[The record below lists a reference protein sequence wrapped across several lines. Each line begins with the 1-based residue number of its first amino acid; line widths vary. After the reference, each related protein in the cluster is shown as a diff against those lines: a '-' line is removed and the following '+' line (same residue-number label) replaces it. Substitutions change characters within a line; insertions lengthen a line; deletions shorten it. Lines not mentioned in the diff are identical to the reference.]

1 MNEAI
6 TSVSNFKYSIGG
18 QQSGFL
24 IRSSI
29 VRDYPGL
36 EISAYDAPSLIGL
49 QREQAY
55 SEEYR
60 IETLRQVRLSDS
72 IMLVILNGLPS
83 HIRIKEPGEGIRMG
97 VDLPGGASS
106 DDTWRYIIKLKDVN
120 GDLITQ
126 SQPNGINTNETKYI
140 RSRAGT
146 GDVSVLR
153 LSDITSASPN
163 GWDSHTSRLLKGG
176 FLATQLM
183 QFPYQQD
190 FQYDSIHQSS
200 VGSGSARVNSN
211 SILVDDDMI
220 VNTGNN
226 PDGTS
231 NG

>member
-1 MNEAI
+1 M
-6 TSVSNFKYSIGG
+6 
-18 QQSGFL
+18 
-24 IRSSI
+24 
-29 VRDYPGL
+29 
-36 EISAYDAPSLIGL
+36 
-49 QREQAY
+49 
-55 SEEYR
+55 
-60 IETLRQVRLSDS
+60 
-72 IMLVILNGLPS
+72 
-83 HIRIKEPGEGIRMG
+83 
-97 VDLPGGASS
+97 
-106 DDTWRYIIKLKDVN
+106 KDVN

-126 SQPNGINTNETKYI
+126 SQSNGVNTNETKYV

-163 GWDSHTSRLLKGG
+163 GWDTHTTPLEKGG

-200 VGSGSARVNSN
+200 VGSGSARVNTN